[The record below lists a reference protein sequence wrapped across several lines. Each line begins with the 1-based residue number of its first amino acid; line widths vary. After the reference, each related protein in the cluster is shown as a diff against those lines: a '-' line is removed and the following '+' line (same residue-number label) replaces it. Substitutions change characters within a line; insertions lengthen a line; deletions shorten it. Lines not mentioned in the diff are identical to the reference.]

1 MWLLDS
7 LSEEFPYAQIMIY
20 GSDTKLPGNKSV
32 QNLED
37 LAEGLLST
45 MITLRKRSTT
55 LNSGRSKDPT
65 AWVER
70 QRFSSIPLIF
80 IAHSLGGLIVREVMI
95 IFFSKLNKPQQPI

>member
-7 LSEEFPYAQIMIY
+7 LSKEFPYARIMIY

-37 LAEGLLST
+37 LADGLLST
-45 MITLRKRSTT
+45 MTMLRKRSTT
-55 LNSGRSKDPT
+55 LYSSNSEDLT

-70 QRFSSIPLIF
+70 QRFSSTPLIF
-80 IAHSLGGLIVREVMI
+80 IAHSLGGLIVREVKI
-95 IFFSKLNKPQQPI
+95 ILSLN